1 MPEPPLLLSFPYSN
15 ISMLR
20 SHLADMYSTRLSAH
34 RIDRTQLNSQPR
46 QVSSYVRQ
54 SVSRWLAVWFLACDK
69 AVGNIE
75 KTFNLSPFSLAY
87 PAPVILPFLH
97 RIPGDHAIHLNFACI
112 SVVSS
117 NPFPFPFSA
126 LSMLRD
132 YIFILFLI
140 SLFPLIRGAVT
151 IPILFLSS
159 CMSFVF
165 PWKAWGKRKRTWF
178 IIRPTSRIGEDHI

>member
-1 MPEPPLLLSFPYSN
+1 MCILSVCRLFSCILVCFLLFGYQIFYGWAESS
-15 ISMLR
+15 
-20 SHLADMYSTRLSAH
+20 
-34 RIDRTQLNSQPR
+34 IDH
-46 QVSSYVRQ
+46 
-54 SVSRWLAVWFLACDK
+54 K
-69 AVGNIE
+69 
-75 KTFNLSPFSLAY
+75 Y

-97 RIPGDHAIHLNFACI
+97 RIPGGHAIHLNFACI
-112 SVVSS
+112 SVVSP

-151 IPILFLSS
+151 IPILFLSP

-165 PWKAWGKRKRTWF
+165 PWKALWKKKTYVVYHSPHKPHRRG
-178 IIRPTSRIGEDHI
+178 SHIGQLG

>member
-69 AVGNIE
+69 TVGNIE
-75 KTFNLSPFSLAY
+75 KTFNLSPFSLAVSICVFSVFVVYSRVFWSACSYLIIKCFTAGLSPQLIISTPLQLSCPFCIEY
-87 PAPVILPFLH
+87 PETMQY
-97 RIPGDHAIHLNFACI
+97 I
-112 SVVSS
+112 STLLAYLLFPPI
-117 NPFPFPFSA
+117 PFPFRFQ
-126 LSMLRD
+126 LSQCLGI
-132 YIFILFLI
+132 IFLYYF
-140 SLFPLIRGAVT
+140 
-151 IPILFLSS
+151 
-159 CMSFVF
+159 
-165 PWKAWGKRKRTWF
+165 
-178 IIRPTSRIGEDHI
+178 